1 MVGKPL
7 HTLSNQ
13 IKKLPL
19 LFCALERSGEV
30 SIPNGSTVP
39 QAGDKLYLIGRPDS
53 LDQFFRILGRYTPKI
68 NQVLIIGGG
77 KISGYLAHMLS
88 KMGMRLKIVEQN
100 ANRCRSL
107 SERFPKSTVICGDG
121 TDQELLE
128 AENLSACDAF
138 VALTDRDE
146 DNLIIS
152 LYATQKGLPKVITKC
167 NRQNY
172 AGIARSVGLD
182 SVVSPKFITASN
194 ILRLVRG
201 MQNSQGS
208 VMNSLHRIAD
218 GAAEAME
225 FTANSSTHH
234 LGISL
239 KDLRLKPGIL
249 IAVIVR
255 NQEIIIPEGSSSL
268 QSNDNVIIISRNSGI
283 LDLNDI
289 YQEEK
294 AVPGTV
300 GGAQ

>member
-1 MVGKPL
+1 MHFSKYHPIHSL
-7 HTLSNQ
+7 HSSHHV
-13 IKKLPL
+13 L
-19 LFCALERSGEV
+19 LGA
-30 SIPNGSTVP
+30 P
-39 QAGDKLYLIGRPDS
+39 
-53 LDQFFRILGRYTPKI
+53 
-68 NQVLIIGGG
+68 
-77 KISGYLAHMLS
+77 
-88 KMGMRLKIVEQN
+88 
-100 ANRCRSL
+100 
-107 SERFPKSTVICGDG
+107 
-121 TDQELLE
+121 
-128 AENLSACDAF
+128 
-138 VALTDRDE
+138 
-146 DNLIIS
+146 
-152 LYATQKGLPKVITKC
+152 
-167 NRQNY
+167 
-172 AGIARSVGLD
+172 GIARSVGLD